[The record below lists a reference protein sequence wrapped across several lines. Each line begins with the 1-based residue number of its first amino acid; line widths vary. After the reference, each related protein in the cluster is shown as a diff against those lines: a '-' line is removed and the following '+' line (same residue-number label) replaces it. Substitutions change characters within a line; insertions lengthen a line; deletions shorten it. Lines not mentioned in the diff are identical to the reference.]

1 MLLAPAAAPASF
13 SAIVGPPRFELK
25 AAPGGVLREALE
37 IASDS
42 LEFSDYALRTADWD
56 LAADGSVVFGADAL
70 APGSCRPWVRLERR
84 DLRLAPRSRRKF
96 RFEVHVPAD
105 APRGECRFAL
115 LVEGKQVTT
124 SEGATIQLPMQG
136 RIAVIVYVSVG
147 GARPS
152 LEVRSLQ
159 VVTANGRP
167 VPAITVAN
175 TGSAHGRPEGTLEAR
190 DADGKSLEFSVSPA
204 PVLPGT
210 TRTLPVWP
218 NDGPD
223 GKTPEFR
230 YPLRL
235 KGTVEWDGGRH
246 AVDTVLRP

>member
-1 MLLAPAAAPASF
+1 MPGAAPASF

-25 AAPGGVLREALE
+25 AAPGSVVREALE
-37 IASDS
+37 IASDA
-42 LEFSDYALRTADWD
+42 LEHSDYAIRSADWD
-56 LAADGSVVFGADAL
+56 LAPDGSVLFGEDAL
-70 APGSCRPWVRLERR
+70 APGSCRPWLRLERR
-84 DLRLAPRSRRKF
+84 EIRLAPRARRKF

-105 APRGECRFAL
+105 AAAGECRFAL

-124 SEGATIQLPMQG
+124 AEGATIQLPMQG

-147 GARPS
+147 EAKAR

-159 VVTANGRP
+159 VAPFNGRP
-167 VPAITVAN
+167 VPAITIAN
-175 TGSAHGRPEGTLEAR
+175 TGTAHGRPEGTLEAR
-190 DADGKSLEFSVSPA
+190 DADGKSLEFSVSPS
-204 PVLPGT
+204 PILPGT
-210 TRTLPVWP
+210 TRTLPIWP

-223 GKTPEFR
+223 GKTPAFR

-246 AVDTVLRP
+246 AIETVLRP